1 MLPAPDRGF
10 RRLRAPHDLE
20 GAMTIRRRQH
30 DLGPPNKLTRRV
42 AVGGQSFKLS
52 TVGGAKVKAD
62 VGASHARNVAHQ
74 APDGNPMSGVEH

>member
-1 MLPAPDRGF
+1 M
-10 RRLRAPHDLE
+10 RRSDICLY
-20 GAMTIRRRQH
+20 
-30 DLGPPNKLTRRV
+30 LGPADRALGAPNKLVRRV